1 MQCGICVKKVRI
13 SVRGFF
19 MGDVIQGRD
28 INTLI
33 LAHDFLSKRIGLGA
47 SVVDATA
54 GRGRDTLF
62 LCKLVG
68 ETGAVTAF
76 DLQEEALESTRSLL
90 EKEGVLDRAKLI
102 LESHSR
108 MNRHVAPESQDG
120 VVFNFGYLPGGRHD
134 IFTRPDTSIPAIE
147 QGLEALKD
155 GGVMSL
161 CIYYGGDTGY
171 EERDALMEYLK
182 SVNAYRYTVL
192 MTQFWNRS
200 NDPAIPV
207 FIIKG

>member
-1 MQCGICVKKVRI
+1 MEEMIH
-13 SVRGFF
+13 
-19 MGDVIQGRD
+19 GRD
-28 INTLI
+28 INTLF
-33 LAHDFLSKRIGLGA
+33 LAHDFLSKRLKPGD

-54 GRGRDTLF
+54 GRGKDTLF
-62 LCKLVG
+62 LCRLVG
-68 ETGAVTAF
+68 GSGSVTAF
-76 DLQEEALESTRSLL
+76 DLQPEALESTRLLL
-90 EKEGVLDRAKLI
+90 EKEGVLDRARLI
-102 LESHSR
+102 LASHSR
-108 MNRHVAPESQDG
+108 MEEYVAKDSQDG

-171 EERDALMEYLK
+171 EERDALMAYLK
-182 SVNAYRYTVL
+182 TVNAYRYTVI